1 MGEQSKVPGPRNRL
15 VLRRESGHPGFSSA
29 VVLGTPED
37 LKRLA
42 ADVHSLAERGQGRCD
57 HHVTEEKK
65 PNSLG
70 AVAFEIVSEEE
81 LCRLQE
87 GDLKHRLW
95 EALGPAVL
103 ISALVLSVYGGYS
116 LLHRIISWLT
126 S

>member
-15 VLRRESGHPGFSSA
+15 VMRRESGHPGFSNA

-37 LKRLA
+37 LKKLA
-42 ADVHSLAERGQGRCD
+42 TEVHSLAERGHGRCD

-70 AVAFEIVSEEE
+70 AIAFEIVSEEE

-95 EALGPAVL
+95 EALGPAIL

-116 LLHRIISWLT
+116 LLHRLISWLT